1 MIKEY
6 VKLKEKKRIDKT
18 IYKEEQVTAP
28 DFIDDYGRLIN
39 CGYVVFDFD
48 AQPYIDIISKIIEK
62 STLKC
67 KRLTTTKGYHFMF
80 KTNSNKISDKN
91 KEFNWIG
98 LQCDIKGLGNLQ
110 PNKKSYQAI
119 RVNGITRKEEYL
131 NGAKNDDELD
141 YAPLWLYHIPKKREQ
156 IDLTQDQTGSRN
168 DMFHR
173 RIDDKSKKKWV

>member
-1 MIKEY
+1 MINNY

-67 KRLTTTKGYHFMF
+67 KRLTRFPYVCNECHKRLRCQLEKY
-80 KTNSNKISDKN
+80 
-91 KEFNWIG
+91 EYV
-98 LQCDIKGLGNLQ
+98 
-110 PNKKSYQAI
+110 P
-119 RVNGITRKEEYL
+119 ITAQRTVFYWFYYCSIIL
-131 NGAKNDDELD
+131 
-141 YAPLWLYHIPKKREQ
+141 
-156 IDLTQDQTGSRN
+156 
-168 DMFHR
+168 
-173 RIDDKSKKKWV
+173 